1 MEKQMIIIE
10 KVDAELEVAVASD
23 KGPRGSNQDAASAS
37 GRRVGVFDGVGGHGG
52 GDRASRAA
60 AQAFIAGA
68 HANLADAMLAAH
80 VGVLAAQEAAH
91 CQCLTTAVIAE
102 VQGEA
107 ASWSSQQRLAKRS
120 ETRSG
125 LRKLAVALAWSGD
138 SRGYVRRS
146 SGLEQLTRD
155 HGYGRFVSK
164 CLGHERDWRPELTR
178 SFIVPDDILLL
189 STDGLHDTVPSER
202 IAELLGRRAPL
213 AELAQD
219 LVDEALAAGTNDNV
233 TVLLLRQK

>member
-1 MEKQMIIIE
+1 MEEQMIIIE
-10 KVDAELEVAVASD
+10 RVDAELEVAVASD

-80 VGVLAAQEAAH
+80 VGVLAAQEAAN
-91 CQCLTTAVIAE
+91 CRCLTTAVIAE

-107 ASWSSQQRLAKRS
+107 ASWSSQQKLA
-120 ETRSG
+120 TRSG
-125 LRKLAVALAWSGD
+125 PRKLAVTLAWSGD

-164 CLGHERDWRPELTR
+164 CLGHERDWRPDLTR
-178 SFIVPDDILLL
+178 SFIAPDDILLL
-189 STDGLHDTVPSER
+189 STDGLHDTVSGER
-202 IAELLGRRAPL
+202 IAELLGRQAPL

-219 LVDEALAAGTNDNV
+219 LVDEALASGTRDNV